1 MTETDAFRSE
11 LAAQPPFISDATFA
25 GSLFIKDAES
35 LERLKP
41 DAVILGVPL
50 EWGECSAGQSKGPRT
65 IRAQSVHM
73 GSYMHHV
80 ELEHSPFELL
90 RIGDYGDVPG
100 VTRSD
105 VEGDFDR
112 TTQKVRD
119 ILKAGAKP
127 IIIGGDHSITYAIL
141 RAYSQHYPGN
151 VGLIHF
157 DAYIDVLDRWGCEEY
172 SCASWVRRAYE
183 EFPNLRGRNYTMIGA
198 RGFWPDRG
206 DVAWMREQD
215 MKVCTMIDVDAQGI
229 DACVETALERAFDGT
244 DVVYLSFDG
253 DAIDPAYAPALGL
266 PTPGGLTSREAIR
279 AMRAVMRHGVHGL
292 DLVEMTPYQENEA
305 HTTSFLAVTLLME
318 ALCGMA
324 MSAGEQS

>member
-11 LAAQPPFISDATFA
+11 LEAQPPFISDATFA
-25 GSLFIKDAES
+25 GSLFIRDAGD
-35 LERLKP
+35 LNRLKP
-41 DAVILGVPL
+41 DVAILGVPL
-50 EWGECSAGQSKGPRT
+50 EWGECSAGQSYGPRT
-65 IRAQSVHM
+65 IRAQAVHM
-73 GSYMHHV
+73 GSYVHHV

-100 VTRSD
+100 LSRSD

-112 TTQKVRD
+112 ITEKVRD

-127 IIIGGDHSITYAIL
+127 VIIGGDHSITYPIL
-141 RAYSQHYPGN
+141 RAYSQHYAGN

-157 DAYIDVLDRWGCEEY
+157 DAHIDVLDRWGCEEY

-198 RGFWPDRG
+198 RGFWPVKA
-206 DVAWMREQD
+206 DVSWMREQD
-215 MKVCTMIDVDAQGI
+215 MKVCTMIDVEDQGI
-229 DACVETALERAFDGT
+229 DTCVETALERAFDGT

-253 DAIDPAYAPALGL
+253 DSIDPAYAPALGL

-279 AMRAVMRHGVHGL
+279 AMRAMMRRGVHGL

-324 MSAGEQS
+324 MSDVGES